1 MRAAL
6 NVLRDS
12 IETGRMP
19 SGIALAPGALAMHA
33 ATITE
38 CERLLAS
45 GGAQQRAAHE
55 AGWVTLTSAARMAEA
70 IPVPSNLARYWPAN
84 DAT

>member
-1 MRAAL
+1 MSEDTELALRAAL

-19 SGIALAPGALAMHA
+19 SGLTLAPAAVAMHEA
-33 ATITE
+33 AIAE

-45 GGAQQRAAHE
+45 AHPDRAQQQAAQE
-55 AGWVTLTSAARMAEA
+55 VVA
-70 IPVPSNLARYWPAN
+70 
-84 DAT
+84 

>member
-1 MRAAL
+1 MSDSTELALRAAL

-19 SGIALAPGALAMHA
+19 SGLTLGPEALAMQA
-33 ATITE
+33 AAIAG

-45 GGAQQRAAHE
+45 ALRGAVQRHATHE
-55 AGWVTLTSAARMAEA
+55 AVA
-70 IPVPSNLARYWPAN
+70 
-84 DAT
+84 